1 MGVLETPRRLVGG
14 VGGRRRRR
22 RGGDTPGVGTYLFVG
37 TVVLLSVFPFY
48 WMFVVAS
55 NDTSVMSQLPPRLTP
70 GPNFV
75 DNARKVFDAVPFGRA
90 LVNSFVVAGL
100 TTASVLFFC
109 TLAGFAFSKLRFR
122 GRQQLFVG
130 LLATMMVPVQL
141 GIVPLFIVMG
151 RLGWINDLRSVIVPF
166 AVTAFGVFW
175 MRQYIDEA
183 VDDELL
189 DAARIDGASTF
200 TVFWRIVVPLVRPAA
215 AVLGLLTFMQMWN
228 EFLWPL
234 IALTDPDVHT
244 IQVALQQLNQG
255 YYQDYG
261 MVMAG
266 TFLGNLPVIA
276 IFLLFGRQIV
286 GGLMDGAVKG

>member
-1 MGVLETPRRLVGG
+1 
-14 VGGRRRRR
+14 
-22 RGGDTPGVGTYLFVG
+22 
-37 TVVLLSVFPFY
+37 
-48 WMFVVAS
+48 
-55 NDTSVMSQLPPRLTP
+55 
-70 GPNFV
+70 
-75 DNARKVFDAVPFGRA
+75 
-90 LVNSFVVAGL
+90 
-100 TTASVLFFC
+100 
-109 TLAGFAFSKLRFR
+109 
-122 GRQQLFVG
+122 
-130 LLATMMVPVQL
+130 MMVPVQL
-141 GIVPLFIVMG
+141 GIVPLYIIMAEV
-151 RLGWINDLRSVIVPF
+151 GWINDLRAVIVPF
-166 AVTAFGVFW
+166 AVSAFGVFW

-189 DAARIDGASTF
+189 DAARIDGAGTF
-200 TVFWRIVVPLVRPAA
+200 RIFWTIVVPLVRPAA

-244 IQVALQQLNQG
+244 IQIALQQLNQG

-286 GGLMDGAVKG
+286 GGLMEGALKG